1 MLKPHPAVHPGSPL
15 TRYATEGKVLNLPVF
30 HRTIRRNTWV
40 NTCGPLSTPS
50 NYEPVMLVF
59 LSLHATNFQ
68 TLRHLALL
76 NFTKGL

>member
-1 MLKPHPAVHPGSPL
+1 MLKSHPAVHPGSPL
-15 TRYATEGKVLNLPVF
+15 TRYTTGGNELNLPVF

-40 NTCGPLSTPS
+40 NTCRPLSTPS

-59 LSLHATNFQ
+59 VSLHATNFQ
-68 TLRHLALL
+68 ILRHSALL